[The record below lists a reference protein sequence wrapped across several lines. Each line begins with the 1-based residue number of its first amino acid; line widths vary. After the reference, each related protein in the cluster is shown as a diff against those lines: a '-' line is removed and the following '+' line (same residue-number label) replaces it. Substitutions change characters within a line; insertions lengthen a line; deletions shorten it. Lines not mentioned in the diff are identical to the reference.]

1 MQKEENAI
9 NNKVNKR
16 VKGWLVYTE
25 KPILLAANQY

>member
-16 VKGWLVYTE
+16 VKGWLVNIE